1 MRVTTK
7 TYLAF
12 LGICVA
18 FLVSGVF
25 LIVQTE
31 KMTKETIANNYQVR
45 AKILANSIDHIIHEK
60 ISSFERFQEK
70 QAIHPMKSSNEEFSQ
85 FADVSEYIKQIDSTW
100 NSQNSVHAEAITRND
115 FSNVLVDQA
124 SYYNKAWDFSTV
136 QENTSFIKEI
146 IMTNSYGA
154 TIAATNKPSDYR
166 QDDEKWWNEARN
178 VGYYVDDIYY
188 DESSKT
194 DAIAISLAI
203 NDDQGN
209 FVGVAKYVLD
219 PLAISY
225 PLQEAISVSKYN
237 TTKYYLLTND
247 GKTIHSN
254 YFDVGHSV
262 PSESFFD
269 KIINSEGYVD
279 SKLSDG
285 TEILLVYTKTAN
297 LVNSP
302 NLNWIVGISID
313 NTEIMEQ
320 VLPLINNVSL
330 SLVIIFVSVSVIVF
344 VISRTNHNKIA
355 QIRKI
360 ANQISNGNLDE
371 VSQLE
376 GNDEFA
382 EISGYFDRIR
392 RSLKCQLE
400 TIRQNEYQIKDH
412 LDHVKRLIQQKDEF
426 VSLMAHELK
435 TPLVPIL
442 GHVELL
448 KEISTYDNDQ
458 LESMD
463 EITKNANRIE
473 SLVNDL
479 LDAQKLDCGK
489 MKIHKTKFKVTSLL
503 FDAYQEFVAVAKK
516 KNIQFEIKDDTN
528 DAAIESDFQRL
539 SQVLRNLLLNSFDFV
554 NPDGGKILLTALLN
568 GDNVVI
574 SVMDNGIGI
583 SKENLSKLFTKFYQI
598 DSSIKRSHGGTGLG
612 LVICKGI
619 VELLDGNIKITSEK
633 NLGTTVSIT
642 LPLMQKKATDN
653 SKSKPILQLSER

>member
-7 TYLAF
+7 AYLAF
-12 LGICVA
+12 LGICIA
-18 FLVSGVF
+18 FLFSGVF

-31 KMTKETIANNYQVR
+31 NMTKVTIANNYQVR
-45 AKILANSIDHIIHEK
+45 AKILANSVDHIIHEK
-60 ISSFERFQEK
+60 ISSFERFHEK

-85 FADVSEYIKQIDSTW
+85 FADVHEYIKQIDSTW
-100 NSQNSVHAEAITRND
+100 NSQSSVHAEAIIRND
-115 FSNVLVDQA
+115 FSNVLADQA
-124 SYYNKAWDFSTV
+124 SYYNKAWDFNTV
-136 QENTSFIKEI
+136 NENTLFIKEI

-178 VGYYVDDIYY
+178 MGYYVDDIYY

-194 DAIAISLAI
+194 NAIAISLAI

-247 GKTIHSN
+247 GKTIYSN
-254 YFDVGHSV
+254 YFNVGRNV
-262 PSESFFD
+262 LSESFFG
-269 KIINSEGYVD
+269 KIINSEGHID
-279 SKLSDG
+279 SKLPDG
-285 TEILLVYTKTAN
+285 TEILFVYAKTAD
-297 LVNSP
+297 LVKSP
-302 NLNWIVGISID
+302 SLNWIVGISID
-313 NTEIMEQ
+313 NTEIIEQ
-320 VLPLINNVSL
+320 IIPLINQTCI

-344 VISRTNHNKIA
+344 TISRTNHNKLA

-371 VSQLE
+371 VSQLK

-400 TIRQNEYQIKDH
+400 TIRQNEYQIKGH

-426 VSLMAHELK
+426 ISLMAHELK

-442 GHVELL
+442 GHIELL

-489 MKIHKTKFKVTSLL
+489 MKIHETKFKVTSLL
-503 FDAYQEFVAVAKK
+503 FDAYHEFVALAKK

-528 DAAIESDFQRL
+528 DVSIESDFQRL

-554 NPDGGKILLTALLN
+554 KPDGGKILLTALLH

-574 SVMDNGIGI
+574 SVIDNGIGI
-583 SKENLSKLFTKFYQI
+583 SKENHSKLFTKFYQI
-598 DSSIKRSHGGTGLG
+598 DSTIKRSHGGTGLG

-619 VELLDGNIKITSEK
+619 MELLDGTVKITSEK

-642 LPLMQKKATDN
+642 LPLRQKKTTDD
-653 SKSKPILQLSER
+653 SKSKPTLQLSEK